1 MSLEIGERG
10 RRTHK
15 KENMRVWEKE
25 MGKSAEKE
33 EE

>member
-1 MSLEIGERG
+1 MSLEIGEK
-10 RRTHK
+10 RRMHK